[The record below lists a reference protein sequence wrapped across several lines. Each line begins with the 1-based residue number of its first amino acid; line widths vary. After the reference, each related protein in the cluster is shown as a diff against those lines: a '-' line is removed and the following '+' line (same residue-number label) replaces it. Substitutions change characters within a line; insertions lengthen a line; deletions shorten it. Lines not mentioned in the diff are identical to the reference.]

1 MKIIHISDTHGLHRE
16 LEDLPYGDIII
27 HSGDIS
33 MTGKVEEVMD
43 FIDWFGKL
51 DYKYKIF
58 IAGNHDYCLDGKN
71 SNIIQDFLPKN
82 CFYLDKSGITIENIK
97 FWGIPDFLSD
107 DLGGNL
113 PNIMKLIPNNTD
125 VLITHHPPYKIL
137 DNANNIDYGCN
148 DLLNA
153 VLNICPK
160 YHLFGHIHNSYGI
173 KEKNRIVFVN
183 ASLVNEEYQLK
194 NNPFILEL

>member
-16 LEDLPYGDIII
+16 LKYLPYGDLII

-43 FIDWFGKL
+43 FIDWFKKL

-71 SNIIQDFLPKN
+71 SNIIQDFLPEN
-82 CFYLDKSGITIENIK
+82 CFYLDKSGITIKNIK
-97 FWGIPDFLSD
+97 FWGIPSFISD
-107 DLGGNL
+107 DLEGNF
-113 PNIMKLIPNNTD
+113 PNIIKLIPNNTD
-125 VLITHHPPYKIL
+125 ILITHHPPFEIL
-137 DNANNIDYGCN
+137 DNSNNISYGYI

-153 VLNICPK
+153 VSKIRPK

-173 KEKNRIVFVN
+173 KEINEIVFIN

-194 NNPFILEL
+194 NNPFILEF